1 MKDPH
6 STHLSS
12 LCTDDDNDDEDEEDS
27 DEEDDD
33 DDQTAP
39 VRSRPANGQA
49 LNNSNNEDLV
59 VEDLDELNRLYI
71 RRGEEDDDENGD
83 QSYEKPMKKK
93 KRKKGMKNGNM
104 HGHRHTKLKHWE
116 KMALE
121 QSHQQSCNC
130 RHHVMRLAAD
140 QVVYDWCRCKD
151 HQHKEVFEKQRH
163 ETPPPEPPREATP
176 PPPRPKPK
184 PKPKPRKVHQKSVG
198 VDATEPATTELAL
211 AYDPSAVDYDMI
223 QEAIY
228 YRTSSGRLVIHI
240 NIYIYSTRSHHFS
253 LGVHRSSFRSNQKY
267 LLH

>member
-1 MKDPH
+1 MKGPH

-12 LCTDDDNDDEDEEDS
+12 PCTDNDDEDEEDS
-27 DEEDDD
+27 DGEDDD

-39 VRSRPANGQA
+39 VQSRKENGQA
-49 LNNSNNEDLV
+49 LNNSNNKDLV

-71 RRGEEDDDENGD
+71 RRGEEEDDNGD
-83 QSYEKPMKKK
+83 QSDEKPIKKK

-104 HGHRHTKLKHWE
+104 HGHRHPKLKHWE
-116 KMALE
+116 KMALD

-151 HQHKEVFEKQRH
+151 HQHKEVFEKQKQA
-163 ETPPPEPPREATP
+163 TPPPEPPREATP
-176 PPPRPKPK
+176 PPPPRPK

-240 NIYIYSTRSHHFS
+240 YLFNKESSLFSRYSSIF
-253 LGVHRSSFRSNQKY
+253 V
-267 LLH
+267 